1 MEKKLSFNCTF
12 TENKPKE
19 VKEKKLEKNL
29 ESIVFNPEFQQ
40 KITSLE
46 DEYDQIIV
54 KKNQIEESIIHEL
67 YNEKKELVGDFDQLK
82 FEIEFLKQ
90 DIQHYKKLI
99 KTLDKQNVAFKKEVS
114 ENINRLN
121 QLSIRLTEIDTE
133 VEAINKRIQRV
144 QRILKVDEEKLE
156 SITSFSESTSS
167 LIENISNRRI
177 KLEEL
182 EMNKKKIVERKYAF
196 EEYVENEKEA
206 VGQLI
211 DVLQE
216 FDASNQLKKS
226 EIEEDVRLS
235 EIRIEAA
242 IRESQT
248 LAGQKKYIENRL
260 IDLNGNSKGILS
272 NILKNEAYVLVTDE
286 LPKKLSQSEAE
297 SIKAWNSLLQLNNN
311 IKIATLE
318 FDSEILSTV
327 TRYRQLGWLPQNVRI
342 YNLFSD
348 LLGVKRT
355 RSVTQDLMHIRKE
368 SLRPFFAKE
377 EDGVKYYYD
386 NKENTML
393 TVREQA
399 EDNLEYYHFV
409 NDDREYTEVYSE
421 GSIVMDRETV
431 ESQHEVQRYYDANG
445 EVVLTIKVGAE
456 KLEYIRYQDIN
467 FRSHQELLIYW
478 LTHFIEKD
486 SVINLIVDQ
495 KSQLFDDQMLFKQ
508 NGINLVPLIQN
519 PQSKEEIN
527 DFIANHSFEEIFIIN
542 REILEEIEPYLND
555 DCLIRVLDE
564 KNSFKQSK
572 PKIIIDS
579 K

>member
-12 TENKPKE
+12 TESKP
-19 VKEKKLEKNL
+19 EKTSASKVEKNL

-40 KITSLE
+40 KLTSLE
-46 DEYDQIIV
+46 DEYDQIID
-54 KKNQIEESIIHEL
+54 KKNKIEETIIHEL
-67 YNEKKELVGDFDQLK
+67 YSEKKDLVGDFDHLK

-90 DIQHYKKLI
+90 DIVHYKKLI
-99 KTLDKQNVAFKKEVS
+99 KTLEKQNIAFKKEVS
-114 ENINRLN
+114 ENISRLD
-121 QLSIRLTEIDTE
+121 QLTQQLQEIDAE
-133 VEAINKRIQRV
+133 VAAIDKRIQRV
-144 QRILKVDEEKLE
+144 QRILNVDEEKLE
-156 SITSFSESTSS
+156 NSISFSDSTTS
-167 LIENISNRRI
+167 LIENISSRRI

-182 EMNKKKIVERKYAF
+182 EMNKKKMVERKYTF
-196 EEYVENEKEA
+196 EEYLDNEKEA

-216 FDASNQLKKS
+216 FDVSNQVKKS
-226 EIEEDVRLS
+226 EIEENIKHA
-235 EIRIEAA
+235 EIRIEEAT
-242 IRESQT
+242 REST
-248 LAGQKKYIENRL
+248 ALASQKQNIESRL
-260 IDLNGNSKGILS
+260 VDLNGNSKGILS

-297 SIKAWNSLLQLNNN
+297 SIRAWNKLLQLNNN
-311 IKIATLE
+311 VKIATLE

-342 YNLFSD
+342 YNLFND

-355 RSVTQDLMHIRKE
+355 RPVTQDLMGHRKE

-393 TVREQA
+393 TVREQT

-409 NDDREYTEVYSE
+409 NDNREFTEVYNE

-431 ESQHEVQRYYDANG
+431 EGLHEIQRYYDANG
-445 EVVLTIKVGAE
+445 EVILTIKAGVE

-478 LTHFIEKD
+478 LTHFIEKN
-486 SVINLIVDQ
+486 SAINLIVDQ
-495 KSQLFDDQMLFKQ
+495 TSQLFEEQGLFKQ

-519 PQSKEEIN
+519 VQSKEDIQQ
-527 DFIANHSFEEIFIIN
+527 FVASNHFEEIFIIN
-542 REILEEIEPYLND
+542 RDVFEEIEAYLND
-555 DCLIRVLDE
+555 DCLIRILDGNE
-564 KNSFKQSK
+564 SVKQSK
-572 PKIIIDS
+572 PQIVIDS

>member
-121 QLSIRLTEIDTE
+121 QLSIRLTEIDNE

>member
-564 KNSFKQSK
+564 KNSSKQSK

>member
-542 REILEEIEPYLND
+542 QEILEEIEPYLND

-564 KNSFKQSK
+564 KNSSKQSK